1 VKLRSALQSLLAGW
15 DEDLPASWRKS
26 LGETRLNWKTKTLE
40 HNLLPGELIFP
51 GRKRQPLSTAPPSA
65 HFLRAFDHCNPNK
78 VRAVIL
84 GQDPYSN
91 PAWATGRAFE
101 QGNLKQWPCRPQLI
115 ADSLRRLLQVIVA
128 ARTGNP
134 SYAAGDRAWMKLI
147 DDVRGGSLQLESP
160 RQFFDRL
167 EGEGVI
173 FLNTSLTISVRDRA
187 NAPKQCHR
195 HFQLWAPFINQVLTF
210 IATRQSG
217 CAIYVLLGR
226 KAGSVFD
233 RSGAKTAAE
242 HTGTWKR
249 TAVAIRHFHPAAIT
263 AKGPAFLRSPNPF
276 CEANDYLR
284 RMGAAPISW

>member
-1 VKLRSALQSLLAGW
+1 M
-15 DEDLPASWRKS
+15 
-26 LGETRLNWKTKTLE
+26 
-40 HNLLPGELIFP
+40 I
-51 GRKRQPLSTAPPSA
+51 
-65 HFLRAFDHCNPNK
+65 
-78 VRAVIL
+78 
-84 GQDPYSN
+84 
-91 PAWATGRAFE
+91 
-101 QGNLKQWPCRPQLI
+101 
-115 ADSLRRLLQVIVA
+115 
-128 ARTGNP
+128 
-134 SYAAGDRAWMKLI
+134 GD
-147 DDVRGGSLQLESP
+147 VHGGSLQLEPP

-167 EGEGVI
+167 EGEGVL

-226 KAGSVFD
+226 KAGNVFD

-242 HTGTWKR
+242 HAGTWKR